1 MLLGPP
7 GAGKGTQ
14 AKALAGKLS
23 ISHIASGDLFRYHQ
37 HQGTP
42 LGLKALEYMT
52 AGLLVPDEITIA
64 MVLEQV
70 LPPLGSK
77 AYLLDGF
84 PRNMNQAEA
93 LDEALAGRWQRIG
106 KVIHMRLPLEEAIKR
121 LSRRLV
127 CRQCQ
132 APFEGDTAPPKS
144 PNVCGHCGG
153 ELYQREDDAPEA
165 VRVRLQVYMDETQPL
180 VDYYRRAGTLAEVD
194 AEGTVKE
201 VRHRLL
207 ESLKN

>member
-14 AKALAGKLS
+14 AKVLSEKLR

-37 HQGTP
+37 RQGTP

-64 MVLEQV
+64 MVMDQV
-70 LPPLGSK
+70 LPPLGKRS
-77 AYLLDGF
+77 YLLDGF
-84 PRNMNQAEA
+84 PRNLNQAEA
-93 LDEALAGRWQRIG
+93 LDEALASRGQRIDR
-106 KVIHMRLPLEEAIKR
+106 VIYMRLPLGEAVKR
-121 LSRRLV
+121 LSGRLV

-132 APFEGDTAPPKS
+132 SPFHGDSAPPKS
-144 PNVCGHCGG
+144 PNICDHCGG

-165 VRVRLQVYMDETQPL
+165 VQVRLQVYTDETQPL
-180 VDYYRRAGTLAEVD
+180 VDYYRRAGTLDEVD
-194 AEGTVKE
+194 AQGAVKE
-201 VRHRLL
+201 VQHRLM
-207 ESLKN
+207 ESLNR